1 MLTADCKERK
11 SGRDNSR
18 EPFPFQ
24 TREAQAFPPTPSENR
39 MARAPSPAWRL
50 SSPPQ
55 PEYSHR
61 LRRSETQLNY
71 RCDTEESDELSNCPS
86 PSPLHVPN
94 YARAEWILN

>member
-1 MLTADCKERK
+1 MARPNLSVSGIQHSAFSTQSKSTLDSIAQPTDRMLIAERKGRK

-39 MARAPSPAWRL
+39 VARAPSPAWRL

-55 PEYSHR
+55 PAYSPR
-61 LRRSETQLNY
+61 LRRSE
-71 RCDTEESDELSNCPS
+71 
-86 PSPLHVPN
+86 
-94 YARAEWILN
+94 